1 MSERLNE
8 KPSDLRGQTRNKS
21 KKLKT
26 VTENRTFVRAYAKG
40 TTAASKSLAVYV
52 LKDKRLKEIRYGITV
67 SKDRG
72 GAVVRNRLRRIIRA
86 AYRQL
91 QPKLS
96 GSCNVIIV
104 ARQGCVG
111 KKSSDL
117 KIELEQLFV
126 KTGLLFDYNKN
137 NNAGNDRQAVSESQN
152 SKTTNQMTGKQT
164 QNGSTKE

>member
-1 MSERLNE
+1 MSESLNE
-8 KPSDLRGQTRNKS
+8 NPSNTRGYTKNKS

-26 VTENRTFVRAYAKG
+26 VTENRIFVRAYAKG
-40 TTAASKSLAVYV
+40 SSSVSKSLAVYV

-67 SKDRG
+67 SKNRG

-86 AYRQL
+86 AYGQL
-91 QPKLS
+91 QPKLN

-117 KIELEQLFV
+117 KIELEQLFA
-126 KTGLLFDYNKN
+126 KTGLLFDSNKVVN
-137 NNAGNDRQAVSESQN
+137 SQKAVSDD
-152 SKTTNQMTGKQT
+152 SKMNLTTDKQT
-164 QNGSTKE
+164 QKGNI